1 MKKISETEL
10 AMLIN
15 NRTMIDY
22 LDRLRML
29 ATSLFTWKGLDDIA
43 GIGAS
48 RFLEQSLYDEGRACF
63 VKDDT
68 LGFLALKVN
77 PSDKLNVY
85 NLPTKVN
92 AWSIG
97 YNKMY
102 DFDDIVYI
110 MNNEL
115 QKPTLASLE
124 LFAYRLYDCERI
136 IDTNLNA
143 QRTPVLIEG
152 DTKTILTLK
161 NVYMQYSGNTPFI
174 FGNKQFDIS
183 NKLNVLKTDAPYI
196 VDKLDIH
203 KHQIFNEALTILGI
217 DNANTDKKERLITN
231 EVESNEDLISYY
243 LNCWYKTRK
252 KACDEINEKFL
263 KDSDT
268 KVEIILN
275 KDVINLINKN
285 ENDIINEE
293 NIEDNENESRGDSLW
308 QNIQSLLK
316 H

>member
-1 MKKISETEL
+1 MKKLSEEKL
-10 AMLIN
+10 SMIIN

-29 ATSLFTWKGLDDIA
+29 ATSLFTWENLDDIA
-43 GIGAS
+43 GVGAS

-63 VKDDT
+63 IKDET
-68 LGFLALKVN
+68 LGYMALKVN

-85 NLPTKVN
+85 NLPTKIN

-97 YNKMY
+97 YNKEY

-115 QKPTLASLE
+115 QKPTLACLE
-124 LFAYRLYDCERI
+124 LFAYRLYDTERI

-161 NVYMQYSGNTPFI
+161 NVYMQYSGNIPFI

-183 NKLNVLKTDAPYI
+183 NKLNVLKTDAPYL
-196 VDKLDIH
+196 VDKLDTH
-203 KHQIFNEALTILGI
+203 KHQIFNDALTVLGI

-231 EVESNEDLISYY
+231 EVESNEDLVNYY

-252 KACDEINEKFL
+252 KACDEINKKFL
-263 KDSDT
+263 KDS
-268 KVEIILN
+268 KIKIKIVLN
-275 KDVINLINKN
+275 KDIIDLLNTTEK
-285 ENDIINEE
+285 DIIN
-293 NIEDNENESRGDSLW
+293 NDRGD
-308 QNIQSLLK
+308 NNE
-316 H
+316 